1 MPRPTP
7 LPPHLDHMSRRDL
20 AALCA
25 ERGLRVASRDTA
37 AILRDRVRDEHK
49 SEAFLWRQEQARR
62 VRATVANNSLPND
75 TPFGAGRTLLWGVA
89 NLNLESDGEHMASV
103 AAALE
108 TLMLLVTEHLDGT
121 GGVDADDLRD
131 HVEGMRAVLE
141 RVRWAQRER
150 LEALHRLGRDVA
162 EAAGSLLPPPS
173 P

>member
-1 MPRPTP
+1 
-7 LPPHLDHMSRRDL
+7 MSRRDL
-20 AALCA
+20 ASLCA
-25 ERGLRVASRDTA
+25 ERGWRVFSRDTA
-37 AILRDRVRDEHK
+37 AVLRERAREAHRSD
-49 SEAFLWRQEQARR
+49 AFLWRQEQTCR
-62 VRATVANNSLPND
+62 VRATVASNSPPTD
-75 TPFGAGRTLLWGVA
+75 TSFSAGRTLLWGVA
-89 NLNLESDGEHMASV
+89 NLNFEGDGEHMASV

-162 EAAGSLLPPPS
+162 EAAGALLTPS
-173 P
+173 IL